1 MNALNKIG
9 GFLLAAILLIAV
21 ISGLQTGT
29 GRQAGT
35 SVLDAGRAVL
45 AWGGDQISRL
55 GGNVDTAGNLG
66 RAMVIGL
73 IIFTALILLVPATRN
88 GRGFGIAAFGCVLI
102 ALLLFQPSIG
112 TSLRDAVSAG
122 PTGTVLVR

>member
-9 GFLLAAILLIAV
+9 GFLLAGILLIAV
-21 ISGLQTGT
+21 ITGLQSGT
-29 GRQAGT
+29 GREAGS
-35 SVLDAGRAVL
+35 SVLDAGRAVA
-45 AWGGDQISRL
+45 AWAGDQISRV

-66 RAMVIGL
+66 RALVIGL

-88 GRGFGIAAFGCVLI
+88 GRGFGAAAFGSLLI

-112 TSLRDAVSAG
+112 TSLRDAVSSA

>member
-29 GRQAGT
+29 GREAGS
-35 SVLDAGRAVL
+35 SVLDAGRSVL
-45 AWGGDQISRL
+45 SWAGDQISRV

-66 RAMVIGL
+66 RALVIGL
-73 IIFTALILLVPATRN
+73 IIFTLLVLLVPKARA
-88 GRGFGIAAFGCVLI
+88 GRGFAFSAFAALLI
-102 ALLLFQPSIG
+102 ALLLFQPSLG
-112 TSLRDAVSAG
+112 TSLRDAVSA
-122 PTGTVLVR
+122 PAPSTVLVK

>member
-29 GRQAGT
+29 GREAGS
-35 SVLDAGRAVL
+35 SVLDAGRSVVSWA
-45 AWGGDQISRL
+45 GDQISQV

-66 RAMVIGL
+66 RALVIGL
-73 IIFTALILLVPATRN
+73 VIFTALVLLVPKARA
-88 GRGFGIAAFGCVLI
+88 GRGFAVSAFASLLI
-102 ALLLFQPSIG
+102 ALLLFQPSLG
-112 TSLRDAVSAG
+112 TSLRDAVSA
-122 PTGTVLVR
+122 PATSTVLVK

>member
-29 GRQAGT
+29 GREAGS
-35 SVLDAGRAVL
+35 SVLDAGRSVVSWA
-45 AWGGDQISRL
+45 GDQISRV

-66 RAMVIGL
+66 RALVIGL
-73 IIFTALILLVPATRN
+73 VIFTALVLLVPKARA
-88 GRGFGIAAFGCVLI
+88 GRGFAVSAFASLLI
-102 ALLLFQPSIG
+102 ALLLFQPSLG
-112 TSLRDAVSAG
+112 TSLRDAVSA
-122 PTGTVLVR
+122 PATSTVLVK

>member
-1 MNALNKIG
+1 VNALNKIG
-9 GFLLAAILLIAV
+9 GALIAAILLIAV

-35 SVLDAGRAVL
+35 ALLDAGKSVL
-45 AWGGDQISRL
+45 AWIGDQISRI

-66 RAMVIGL
+66 RALVIGL
-73 IIFTALILLVPATRN
+73 IIFVVLMLLVPATRS
-88 GRGFGIAAFGCVLI
+88 GRGFAVAVTSSLVI

-112 TSLRDAVSAG
+112 TSIRDAVSMSA
-122 PTGTVLVR
+122 TGTMLVR

>member
-29 GRQAGT
+29 GREAGT
-35 SVLDAGRAVL
+35 SVLDAGRSVL
-45 AWGGDQISRL
+45 AWGGDQVSRV

-66 RAMVIGL
+66 RALVIGL

-88 GRGFGIAAFGCVLI
+88 GRGFGIAAFGCLLI

-112 TSLRDAVSAG
+112 TSLRDAVSMSAS
-122 PTGTVLVR
+122 TVVLVR

>member
-1 MNALNKIG
+1 VNALNKIG

-21 ISGLQTGT
+21 ISGLQSGT
-29 GRQAGT
+29 GREAGT
-35 SVLDAGRAVL
+35 SVLDAGRSVL
-45 AWGGDQISRL
+45 AWAGDQISRV

-73 IIFTALILLVPATRN
+73 IIFTALIILVPATRA

-112 TSLRDAVSAG
+112 TSLRDAVSSG
-122 PTGTVLVR
+122 TFGTVLVR

>member
-9 GFLLAAILLIAV
+9 GFLLAAILAIAV

-29 GRQAGT
+29 GREAG
-35 SVLDAGRAVL
+35 SSILDAGRSILSWA
-45 AWGGDQISRL
+45 GDQISRV

-73 IIFTALILLVPATRN
+73 ILFTALVLLVPKARA
-88 GRGFGIAAFGCVLI
+88 GRGFAVSAFASLI
-102 ALLLFQPSIG
+102 VALLLFQPSLG
-112 TSLRDAVSAG
+112 TSLRDAVSA
-122 PTGTVLVR
+122 PATGTVLIK